1 MTTEPHNPF
10 VLPGFGQTG
19 DMAGNPVMASM
30 EMMRKAWQGLAGH
43 GSFGTPSMAAS
54 MSVEDLER
62 RISDLR
68 AVENWLRMNLTV
80 LSNTIQGLEVQRA
93 TISTLKNFVTTASAS
108 IPSGQEGA
116 SALEALLGI
125 RPAAR
130 TQAASAQAPAAA
142 PAADDGKAQPA
153 DAAGAAEPADAAAA
167 LGGMFDSDKAVAA
180 TQAWWGLLQ
189 KQFDSLAAATAA
201 TMQPA
206 AGAAAESSAPA
217 QGERAKATASAKPR
231 ARAAATSATAKPA
244 RKPRAAKTTPRTGTT
259 RSGGR

>member
-93 TISTLKNFVTTASAS
+93 TISTLKNFVATASAG
-108 IPSGQEGA
+108 IPSGQDSG
-116 SALEALLGI
+116 SPLETLLGI
-125 RPAAR
+125 RPSAR

-142 PAADDGKAQPA
+142 PAADDARAPQA
-153 DAAGAAEPADAAAA
+153 DAGAAAEPGDAAAA
-167 LGGMFDSDKAVAA
+167 LGAMFDSDKAVAA

-206 AGAAAESSAPA
+206 AGAAAAPA
-217 QGERAKATASAKPR
+217 GAEGDRAKATATGKTR
-231 ARAAATSATAKPA
+231 ARAAAAPSAAAKPA
-244 RKPRAAKTTPRTGTT
+244 RKPRAAKTTTRTGAT